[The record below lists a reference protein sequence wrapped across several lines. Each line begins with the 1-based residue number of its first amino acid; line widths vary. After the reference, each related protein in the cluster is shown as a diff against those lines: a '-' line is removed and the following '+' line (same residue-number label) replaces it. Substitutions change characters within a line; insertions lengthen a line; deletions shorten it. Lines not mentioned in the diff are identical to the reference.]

1 VPAAGRHFTTAK
13 KIIEQNG
20 CARLNRGLSCAPRFN
35 DHWKTPLNAH
45 SVATAK
51 LLPCLRM
58 DVLARAFGK
67 EDQLTTA

>member
-1 VPAAGRHFTTAK
+1 MPVAGRHRAVK
-13 KIIEQNG
+13 KEIIEQNG

-35 DHWKTPLNAH
+35 THGKLPLNAH
-45 SVATAK
+45 SVAIAK

-58 DVLARAFGK
+58 DRPARAFGK

>member
-1 VPAAGRHFTTAK
+1 VPVAGRHRAVKK

-35 DHWKTPLNAH
+35 NHWKLPLNAH
-45 SVATAK
+45 SVAIAK

-58 DVLARAFGK
+58 DVLARAFGR
-67 EDQLTTA
+67 EAQLTTA

>member
-1 VPAAGRHFTTAK
+1 MPVAGRHRAAKK

-35 DHWKTPLNAH
+35 DHWKLPLNAH
-45 SVATAK
+45 SVAIAK

-67 EDQLTTA
+67 EPQLTTA

>member
-1 VPAAGRHFTTAK
+1 MPAAGRHRTMPK

-20 CARLNRGLSCAPRFN
+20 CARVNRGLSCAPRFN
-35 DHWKTPLNAH
+35 NHWKLPLNAH

-58 DVLARAFGK
+58 DGPARAFGK

>member
-1 VPAAGRHFTTAK
+1 MPVAGRHRAVKK

-35 DHWKTPLNAH
+35 DHWKLPLNAH
-45 SVATAK
+45 SVAIAK

-67 EDQLTTA
+67 EPQLTTA

>member
-1 VPAAGRHFTTAK
+1 
-13 KIIEQNG
+13 
-20 CARLNRGLSCAPRFN
+20 
-35 DHWKTPLNAH
+35 LNAH

-67 EDQLTTA
+67 EVQLTTA

>member
-1 VPAAGRHFTTAK
+1 VPVAGRHRAVKK

-35 DHWKTPLNAH
+35 DHWKLPLNAH
-45 SVATAK
+45 SVAIAK

-67 EDQLTTA
+67 EPQLTTA

>member
-1 VPAAGRHFTTAK
+1 
-13 KIIEQNG
+13 
-20 CARLNRGLSCAPRFN
+20 
-35 DHWKTPLNAH
+35 LNAH
-45 SVATAK
+45 SVATTK

>member
-1 VPAAGRHFTTAK
+1 MPAAGRHFAVTK

-20 CARLNRGLSCAPRFN
+20 CARLNRGLSCAPRSN
-35 DHWKTPLNAH
+35 NHWKLPLNAH
-45 SVATAK
+45 FVATAK

-58 DVLARAFGK
+58 DVPARAFGK